1 MDVDKLKERRLN
13 LYDDTLTEI
22 RSLVSLIS
30 QHKVV
35 VFDKVPELIVDY
47 FGEKFAV
54 KSILIDENN
63 KLVFLCCNRSG
74 SLHNLFYKIDKNF
87 EFIHLIQL
95 FDIIEQLNKIVGHNK
110 FNPETASK
118 VFNFIEEHQDLSNIL
133 DYVGSGRKMSLISE
147 LDDDLISKN
156 EDELNEYLKSISS
169 TGDFDYY
176 EIERILT
183 QGKAE
188 KEE

>member
-1 MDVDKLKERRLN
+1 MEQIDKELKALTEKVKRRSATIKKSGLESLALKHLESRNEKIIKASQIAYKQPYQTSVKFDKETKERLIESYKHFLSLKTSSLKGLKE
-13 LYDDTLTEI
+13 
-22 RSLVSLIS
+22 VS
-30 QHKVV
+30 KVN
-35 VFDKVPELIVDY
+35 
-47 FGEKFAV
+47 A
-54 KSILIDENN
+54 
-63 KLVFLCCNRSG
+63 
-74 SLHNLFYKIDKNF
+74 
-87 EFIHLIQL
+87 
-95 FDIIEQLNKIVGHNK
+95 EQLNKIVGHNK

>member
-13 LYDDTLTEI
+13 LYDDTLAEI

-74 SLHNLFYKIDKNF
+74 SLQNLFYKIDKNF

-95 FDIIEQLNKIVGHNK
+95 FDIIEQLNK
-110 FNPETASK
+110 
-118 VFNFIEEHQDLSNIL
+118 
-133 DYVGSGRKMSLISE
+133 MISMN
-147 LDDDLISKN
+147 L
-156 EDELNEYLKSISS
+156 
-169 TGDFDYY
+169 
-176 EIERILT
+176 
-183 QGKAE
+183 
-188 KEE
+188 